1 MSKTKAKKAATE
13 KAVVLETYKGFD
25 KDFKCRDFQFE
36 VSQSYSVKGNIA
48 VCENGFHAC
57 ENPIDVW
64 GYYAPGNSRFALVEQ
79 TGKIARH
86 DVDSK
91 IASAQITIKAELSL
105 PDFIKRGVDYLL
117 AQVDWK
123 NAKESNTGYQ
133 SAATNTDYRSAATN
147 TGDRSAATN
156 TGYRSAAT
164 NTGDQSAATNTGDR
178 SAATNTGNR
187 SAATNTGEFGVA
199 LASGYEGRV
208 SGADGCA
215 LFLVERGSNFTI
227 LFVWA
232 GIVGRDGIKPD
243 VFYILKSG
251 KPVEWSAS

>member
-156 TGYRSAAT
+156 TG
-164 NTGDQSAATNTGDR
+164 
-178 SAATNTGNR
+178 NR

>member
-133 SAATNTDYRSAATN
+133 SAATNT
-147 TGDRSAATN
+147 
-156 TGYRSAAT
+156 GY
-164 NTGDQSAATNTGDR
+164 R

>member
-133 SAATNTDYRSAATN
+133 SAATNT
-147 TGDRSAATN
+147 
-156 TGYRSAAT
+156 GY
-164 NTGDQSAATNTGDR
+164 
-178 SAATNTGNR
+178 R